1 MPRAVAIAVAAPID
15 GPIIKFTNNPWALY
29 PARLAAEL
37 GVENI
42 TLINDFAAVGHALT
56 HVDSAELLAIAGPDI
71 PLPATGTI
79 TVIGPG
85 TGLGVAQLWLEDAK
99 GYRVQATEGGHIDF
113 APLDAI
119 DDILLAKLRERHRRV
134 SVERVV
140 AGPAI
145 VDWMDALCTIEGRA
159 IPTRDDRVLWKLGIE
174 GGDNLAAAAV
184 ERICR
189 TLGSVAGDLALAH
202 GAAGVVVAGGLG
214 LRLEGTLPASGF
226 AARFVA
232 KGRFEAKMS
241 AIPVKLITHPQP
253 GLLGAAA
260 AFIQEH
266 CA

>member
-1 MPRAVAIAVAAPID
+1 M
-15 GPIIKFTNNPWALY
+15 
-29 PARLAAEL
+29 
-37 GVENI
+37 
-42 TLINDFAAVGHALT
+42 T

-189 TLGSVAGDLALAH
+189 TLGSVAGIWHWRTVPQAWWLPGALAC
-202 GAAGVVVAGGLG
+202 GLKA
-214 LRLEGTLPASGF
+214 LCLPPVSRPASSPKVVSKQRCRPSPSSSSRIRSPDCL
-226 AARFVA
+226 ARRQPLYRNIVPELA
-232 KGRFEAKMS
+232 GSCHKRFLGEPRVR
-241 AIPVKLITHPQP
+241 AIGDRSISV
-253 GLLGAAA
+253 
-260 AFIQEH
+260 
-266 CA
+266 